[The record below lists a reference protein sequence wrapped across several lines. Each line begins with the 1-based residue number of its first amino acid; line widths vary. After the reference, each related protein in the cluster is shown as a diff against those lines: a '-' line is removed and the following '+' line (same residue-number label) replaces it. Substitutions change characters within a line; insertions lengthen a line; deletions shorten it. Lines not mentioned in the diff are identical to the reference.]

1 MSSLAGVSMLRRTE
15 LARKAIRREAA
26 ALCLTQDAVIGLG
39 VILISVT
46 DLADA
51 DPNIRAAARRYLTG
65 TDPFDKHA
73 AAAGLVPERVRA
85 LLQRSELLPAN
96 ETVAA

>member
-1 MSSLAGVSMLRRTE
+1 MSGLAGVSMLRRTE

-26 ALCLTQDAVIGLG
+26 ALCLTQDSVIGLG

-51 DPNIRAAARRYLTG
+51 DPAIRASARRYLMG
-65 TDPFDKHA
+65 DDPFRQHA
-73 AAAGLVPERVRA
+73 STAGLVPERVRT
-85 LLQRSELLPAN
+85 LLQSSELLPASQAD
-96 ETVAA
+96 AA